1 MDILVIAFLVCI
13 VALAWAWHNQP
24 ARRHAE
30 PPGTPAVP
38 DLVMVSAKPKPL
50 GGGQRKMTSRCVVM
64 TKLGANPALS
74 EPQSA
79 RLRQAK

>member
-1 MDILVIAFLVCI
+1 MDILVIAFCVCI

-38 DLVMVSAKPKPL
+38 DLVSAKPKPL